1 MKEVK
6 FKGDHA
12 KIKIQGRDPITNE
25 NLTWETYTW
34 LVEQNPAYEAFFEV
48 TEHNKPNKNEV
59 STKKPK
65 GNDLGAAKE

>member
-12 KIKIQGRDPITNE
+12 KIKIQGRDPITHE

-34 LVEQNPAYEAFFEV
+34 LVKQNPAYEAFFEV
-48 TEHNKPNKNEV
+48 TEKQQTKNEV
-59 STKKPK
+59 STKKSK
-65 GNDLGAAKE
+65 NNDLGA